1 MLGTR
6 LGTVASHQH
15 RHPGMQRTGQRWGE
29 KPKVLNRWELGRGRG
44 WGERRAAAPSCSR
57 RGAAPTWHV
66 PRVDRR
72 VAGGGWHRPEYI
84 CQLQDRGLRTERE

>member
-1 MLGTR
+1 MLGMR

-15 RHPGMQRTGQRWGE
+15 RHPGVQRTGQRWGE
-29 KPKVLNRWELGRGRG
+29 KPKVLIAERVGTGQGQRPGRG
-44 WGERRAAAPSCSR
+44 APSCGR
-57 RGAAPTWHV
+57 RGAAPTWHI

-84 CQLQDRGLRTERE
+84 CQLQDRGL